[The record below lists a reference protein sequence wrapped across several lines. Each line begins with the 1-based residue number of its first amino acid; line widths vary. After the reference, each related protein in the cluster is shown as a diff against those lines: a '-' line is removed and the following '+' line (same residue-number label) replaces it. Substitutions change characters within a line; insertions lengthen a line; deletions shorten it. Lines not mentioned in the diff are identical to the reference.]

1 MYGGVC
7 DGAMGVHE
15 GTKKVLVVAHYSR
28 TAYARYI
35 DRVDAR
41 VSSRT
46 FRIHLVLTS
55 DSKLLAK
62 WQG

>member
-15 GTKKVLVVAHYSR
+15 GTEKVLVVAHYSR
-28 TAYARYI
+28 VAYARNI

-41 VSSRT
+41 VSSRPL
-46 FRIHLVLTS
+46 RVHLVLAPIQNYS
-55 DSKLLAK
+55 DM
-62 WQG
+62 